1 MSSRNVLNAQEVARF
16 VDDLAQQTARPEL
29 QRWLRGPARRW
40 ILRHYDLADRIL
52 RDPASGTFVL
62 VRPDS
67 PDSIDDVVP
76 RSFGGEV
83 PAWCAAALE
92 RGDEVVVLRLGASL
106 RKRLTRVTALLEAE
120 LRQGS
125 LTSLERLTFE
135 TAEARL
141 RKSRRDVYTAR
152 RRAAIARGA
161 VPVFRTAG
169 GADVVR
175 LTSPESLAD
184 EGSRMHHCVGG
195 YGYPE
200 AVARG
205 SCEIYSLR
213 DRDGRP
219 RATLEVEKGQVWQ
232 AKGFANGTLGA
243 PERVVLRAFI
253 RRRGYEVRDDRYN
266 LVLRRYDFRC
276 KVQELDHRLRADG
289 GLALLRENRTAD
301 LASPAHAEVK
311 TLLCQVIANAGRLA
325 PETLACLYEAVL
337 PDRGQVLRLRRRR
350 SLSPY
355 GIALN
360 LYDVVLPLPLLNLAK
375 FRVFRGCGWERES
388 QSLLRRAEGDLTN
401 LALAAPDRLF
411 ALGPQPGI
419 GRLRSRLWDC
429 PADVLADGQ
438 VDVSALRAGRHAALR
453 RRLNRAKRRA
463 VGRRAEPAKGHVALR
478 RLLDMPQHDYVL

>member
-1 MSSRNVLNAQEVARF
+1 
-16 VDDLAQQTARPEL
+16 
-29 QRWLRGPARRW
+29 
-40 ILRHYDLADRIL
+40 
-52 RDPASGTFVL
+52 
-62 VRPDS
+62 
-67 PDSIDDVVP
+67 
-76 RSFGGEV
+76 
-83 PAWCAAALE
+83 
-92 RGDEVVVLRLGASL
+92 
-106 RKRLTRVTALLEAE
+106 
-120 LRQGS
+120 
-125 LTSLERLTFE
+125 
-135 TAEARL
+135 
-141 RKSRRDVYTAR
+141 
-152 RRAAIARGA
+152 
-161 VPVFRTAG
+161 
-169 GADVVR
+169 
-175 LTSPESLAD
+175 
-184 EGSRMHHCVGG
+184 
-195 YGYPE
+195 
-200 AVARG
+200 
-205 SCEIYSLR
+205 
-213 DRDGRP
+213 
-219 RATLEVEKGQVWQ
+219 
-232 AKGFANGTLGA
+232 
-243 PERVVLRAFI
+243 VVLRAFI

-419 GRLRSRLWDC
+419 GRMRSRLWDC

>member
-52 RDPASGTFVL
+52 RDPALGTFVL

-161 VPVFRTAG
+161 VPVFRTAS

-232 AKGFANGTLGA
+232 AKGFANGTLGRRSGWYCA
-243 PERVVLRAFI
+243 PSSAGA
-253 RRRGYEVRDDRYN
+253 GYEVRDDRYN

-311 TLLCQVIANAGRLA
+311 TLLCQVIANAGRLGAGDLGLPLRGGLAGPRPGPALA
-325 PETLACLYEAVL
+325 PTAQPQPLWHRAQSLRRGAAAAAAEPGEIPRLPRLCVGARVSEPAASGRRRSDEPRPGGARSAVR
-337 PDRGQVLRLRRRR
+337 PGAAPRRRR
-350 SLSPY
+350 P
-355 GIALN
+355 
-360 LYDVVLPLPLLNLAK
+360 
-375 FRVFRGCGWERES
+375 
-388 QSLLRRAEGDLTN
+388 
-401 LALAAPDRLF
+401 
-411 ALGPQPGI
+411 
-419 GRLRSRLWDC
+419 
-429 PADVLADGQ
+429 
-438 VDVSALRAGRHAALR
+438 
-453 RRLNRAKRRA
+453 
-463 VGRRAEPAKGHVALR
+463 AEPAVGLPGGPSWRMAGSTSRPCAPGVTRHCAAG
-478 RLLDMPQHDYVL
+478 

>member
-29 QRWLRGPARRW
+29 QRELQRWLTGSARRW
-40 ILRHYDLADRIL
+40 ILKHYDLTDRIL
-52 RDPASGTFVL
+52 CDPATGGFVL
-62 VRPDS
+62 IRPGS
-67 PDSIDDVVP
+67 VDDVVA
-76 RSFGGEV
+76 RSYQGEV

-106 RKRLTRVTALLEAE
+106 RKRLSRVTALLEAE
-120 LRQGS
+120 LWQGR

-161 VPVFRTAG
+161 VPVYRTAG

-200 AVARG
+200 AVARE

-266 LVLRRYDFRC
+266 LVLRRYC
-276 KVQELDHRLRADG
+276 KVKELDHRLRADG
-289 GLALLRENRTAD
+289 GLKLLRENRTAD

-337 PDRGQVLRLRRRR
+337 PDRGQVDGAASAPMASR
-350 SLSPY
+350 S
-355 GIALN
+355 I
-360 LYDVVLPLPLLNLAK
+360 
-375 FRVFRGCGWERES
+375 FTTWCCRCRC
-388 QSLLRRAEGDLTN
+388 
-401 LALAAPDRLF
+401 
-411 ALGPQPGI
+411 
-419 GRLRSRLWDC
+419 
-429 PADVLADGQ
+429 
-438 VDVSALRAGRHAALR
+438 
-453 RRLNRAKRRA
+453 
-463 VGRRAEPAKGHVALR
+463 
-478 RLLDMPQHDYVL
+478 